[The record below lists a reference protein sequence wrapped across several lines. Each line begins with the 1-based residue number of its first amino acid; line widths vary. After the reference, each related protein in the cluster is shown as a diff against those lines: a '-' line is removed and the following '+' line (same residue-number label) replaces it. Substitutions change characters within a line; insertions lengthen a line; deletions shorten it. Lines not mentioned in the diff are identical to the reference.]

1 MRIEINANYYAR
13 AVGDCF
19 RWLHTVWLKFCLLY
33 LSSHFGILPGLCLH
47 RALLWTTAC
56 AACSALDRRR
66 RCLHCAGPPI
76 ALLALLWAAACAA
89 CTPRTSCLA
98 CCASHLQRQMFDA
111 ICWSHR
117 APPSPEQLDWR
128 AFFTNHTFY
137 CHRTRVLLPLVAI
150 WWRPVATRV
159 ADFFITKLWI
169 QMTLGIQWSS
179 GHISDTQRT
188 YFHRCL
194 WNPSI

>member
-1 MRIEINANYYAR
+1 MF
-13 AVGDCF
+13 V
-19 RWLHTVWLKFCLLY
+19 
-33 LSSHFGILPGLCLH
+33 
-47 RALLWTTAC
+47 
-56 AACSALDRRR
+56 SALV
-66 RCLHCAGPPI
+66 
-76 ALLALLWAAACAA
+76 
-89 CTPRTSCLA
+89 PRTLCLA

-111 ICWSHR
+111 RCWSHR

-128 AFFTNHTFY
+128 AFFTNHTFC
-137 CHRTRVLLPLVAI
+137 CHRTRVCLPLVAI

-194 WNPSI
+194 WNPSIGRPFVCMCCHWWRVLVATGRHESATSGGNARVFVTNTYNLSENTRICE